1 MWLLTKDM
9 KEWQIAFSGEKKFI
23 ASLTRLPDSAL
34 ILRTFSPQFIQGEVC
49 GQGSSSASA
58 TALEKRSS
66 ENNLPNG
73 WKSGAVFQ

>member
-1 MWLLTKDM
+1 MVVDKGHEGMADCIFWR
-9 KEWQIAFSGEKKFI
+9 KKFI

-34 ILRTFSPQFIQGEVC
+34 ILRTFSPQFMQGEVC

-58 TALEKRSS
+58 TALEKLSS

-73 WKSGAVFQ
+73 WKNGAVF